1 MPVASDT
8 DMELDAPDTRWSH
21 DERIRKVLQFLRQGR
36 ISLLDCILDILD
48 PSKLGFVACRKLF
61 LSNPSGKL
69 TRMLDLI
76 FGNDHGRVHLL
87 RWMEPHAIDLVC
99 TKVSNE
105 MDDVKRSLGGT
116 LGSITPESLR
126 GWDVNT
132 FIGSVVNEKAPVTG
146 RILQTAAR
154 TDRAKK
160 NKIKT
165 SSTACNVI
173 IAQLAKERSQL
184 SIYFAA
190 PFSLFLWTNGASRQT
205 IEALHKCGLCMSF
218 PSLTKLISNL
228 AAQSLEQAT
237 RIARGPHVM
246 CYDNINISTS
256 IFVEQRASAPAKV
269 QSGTFAIIYE
279 VRNGDPAHMRLS
291 PMLSRARQASDLRL
305 SSDILPSRA
314 QARAY
319 HSQLRIHII
328 DILLDC
334 CKPFE
339 DYKRPPNLL
348 HPERRRMPKGYRTK
362 QYPVRTSTIDE
373 SSITGNIAV
382 INDVYV
388 NQLKMTHAELVDW
401 AIPSINDQSTNAR
414 IRGAKALRAKDVNP
428 FTRLQTLQLGFGL
441 FHLCMNL
448 IWALLHV
455 HRGSIHQ
462 VGSLSYFFAL
472 LDRTRL
478 GCDHPD
484 YHTLLATL
492 LQILRG
498 IILNAWKVECGHTSL
513 ASFASTN
520 PLPDELL
527 QIADRIILNHTTTAP
542 CEPTSK
548 RPSKKTADDSK
559 STSDTDNVHYNIRI
573 LTRDLLYVLELVHA
587 TSAGDFGRIE
597 DILGNL
603 AMIFRGAGSNNYCSE
618 ILHFLYNL
626 KKVWTPEFSDI
637 MRDNMLV
644 NLTGIEGHCMP
655 IDLNIEHL
663 IKFLKLFFAAKGVYA
678 SWDHLGDIS
687 AAVDLLQSVRKQV
700 GRALGIA
707 YHGIT
712 HTTPDMSVAVNKVAY
727 KVGELALH
735 ISDLNRLGGD
745 LVGPVVDTLMAGEQ
759 KLRSSTLATFNRK
772 VRDMVAGKG
781 FESEEDEIP
790 QASFDLSTLVSDEP

>member
-1 MPVASDT
+1 MPVASDN
-8 DMELDAPDTRWSH
+8 DVDLDTPDTRCGR
-21 DERIRKVLQFLRQGR
+21 DERIRNVLQFLRQSR
-36 ISLLDCILDILD
+36 FSLLDCILDILD
-48 PSKLGFVACRKLF
+48 PSKPDFVVSRKLF

-99 TKVSNE
+99 TKVSDE
-105 MDDVKRSLGGT
+105 MDDVKRLLGGT

-184 SIYFAA
+184 SVYFAA
-190 PFSLFLWTNGASRQT
+190 PFSLFLWTNWASRQT
-205 IEALHKCGLCMSF
+205 IEALHKCGLCVSF

-256 IFVEQRASAPAKV
+256 TFVEQRAPAPAKV
-269 QSGTFAIIYE
+269 QSGTFAILYE
-279 VRNGDPAHMRLS
+279 VRNGDPAHMLS

-305 SSDILPSRA
+305 SSDSA
-314 QARAY
+314 
-319 HSQLRIHII
+319 SHII

-339 DYKRPPNLL
+339 DYERPLVLL
-348 HPERRRMPKGYRTK
+348 HPERRKIPKGYQTK
-362 QYPVRTSTIDE
+362 QYPLRTSTIDE

-388 NQLKMTHAELVDW
+388 NQLKMTHAELADW

-414 IRGAKALRAKDVNP
+414 IRGAKALRTKDVNP

-462 VGSLSYFFAL
+462 VGSFSYFFAL

-484 YHTLLATL
+484 YHALLATL

-498 IILNAWKVECGHTSL
+498 IILNAWKVESGHTSL

-520 PLPDELL
+520 PLPDELFR
-527 QIADRIILNHTTTAP
+527 IADRIIINHTTTAP

-548 RPSKKTADDSK
+548 RPYKKTADDSK
-559 STSDTDNVHYNIRI
+559 STSDTGNVHYNIRL

-587 TSAGDFGRIE
+587 TSAGDFGRTE

-618 ILHFLYNL
+618 ILHFIYSL
-626 KKVWTPEFSDI
+626 KKIWTPEFADI
-637 MRDNMLV
+637 MRDNMPV

-707 YHGIT
+707 YRGIT
-712 HTTPDMSVAVNKVAY
+712 HTTPDVSAAINKAAY

-745 LVGPVVDTLMAGEQ
+745 LVGPVVDTLTAG
-759 KLRSSTLATFNRK
+759 
-772 VRDMVAGKG
+772 AGYG
-781 FESEEDEIP
+781 GRER
-790 QASFDLSTLVSDEP
+790 L

>member
-1 MPVASDT
+1 
-8 DMELDAPDTRWSH
+8 
-21 DERIRKVLQFLRQGR
+21 
-36 ISLLDCILDILD
+36 
-48 PSKLGFVACRKLF
+48 
-61 LSNPSGKL
+61 
-69 TRMLDLI
+69 
-76 FGNDHGRVHLL
+76 
-87 RWMEPHAIDLVC
+87 MEPHAIDLVC

-165 SSTACNVI
+165 SIDLSKACNVI

-388 NQLKMTHAELVDW
+388 NQLKMTHAEL
-401 AIPSINDQSTNAR
+401 
-414 IRGAKALRAKDVNP
+414 
-428 FTRLQTLQLGFGL
+428 LGFGL

-472 LDRTRL
+472 LDRMRL

-498 IILNAWKVECGHTSL
+498 IILNAWKVECSHTSL

-542 CEPTSK
+542 L
-548 RPSKKTADDSK
+548 DDSK

-626 KKVWTPEFSDI
+626 KKVWTPEFSYV
-637 MRDNMLV
+637 M
-644 NLTGIEGHCMP
+644 
-655 IDLNIEHL
+655 
-663 IKFLKLFFAAKGVYA
+663 FY
-678 SWDHLGDIS
+678 
-687 AAVDLLQSVRKQV
+687 
-700 GRALGIA
+700 
-707 YHGIT
+707 
-712 HTTPDMSVAVNKVAY
+712 
-727 KVGELALH
+727 
-735 ISDLNRLGGD
+735 
-745 LVGPVVDTLMAGEQ
+745 
-759 KLRSSTLATFNRK
+759 
-772 VRDMVAGKG
+772 
-781 FESEEDEIP
+781 
-790 QASFDLSTLVSDEP
+790 